1 METTKNTTIDI
12 RRVSGSTGAEIRGVD
27 LRQPLLE
34 RTYHD
39 IRNALNEYG
48 VIFFRGQDMTPAQ
61 HVAFAA
67 RFGEPE
73 ADDSMSLGHPD
84 GYPMICEVRKEPEET
99 RNVGG
104 KWHSD
109 HSFDPVPPLGAVL
122 LARELPEYGG
132 DTMFASMYAAY
143 DALSD
148 GLKKTLDGLRAVHA
162 KTRAYEGLSHERRVS
177 AEHKAE
183 AHAKF
188 GAREALHPVAPRHPE
203 SGRRLLFIN
212 PNYTVRFEG
221 WTEKESA
228 PLLEYLFEHAS
239 RPEFTYRFQWQEGSI
254 AFWDNRSVWHYALN
268 DYHGAR
274 RLMHRISIK
283 GTGFATSAPA
293 A

>member
-1 METTKNTTIDI
+1 MSIY
-12 RRVSGSTGAEIRGVD
+12 AE
-27 LRQPLLE
+27 PLQD
-34 RTYHD
+34 RTYRE

-48 VIFFRGQDMTPAQ
+48 VIFFRGQNLTPGQ
-61 HVAFAA
+61 HLAFTE
-67 RFGEPE
+67 RFGEVE

-104 KWHSD
+104 KWHTD
-109 HSFDPVPPLGAVL
+109 HSFDPAPPLGAVL
-122 LARELPEYGG
+122 LARELPDYGG

-162 KTRAYEGLSHERRVS
+162 KTRAYEGLSVERQVT
-177 AEHKAE
+177 AGHKAE
-183 AHAKF
+183 VRAKF
-188 GAREALHPVAPRHPE
+188 SAREALHPVAPRHPE
-203 SGRRLLFIN
+203 SGRRLLFVN

-221 WTEKESA
+221 WTEKESE
-228 PLLEYLFEHAS
+228 PLLNFLYQHAS

-274 RLMHRISIK
+274 RLMHRISVK
-283 GTGFATSAPA
+283 GAGFTGSVSAG
-293 A
+293 

>member
-1 METTKNTTIDI
+1 LQD
-12 RRVSGSTGAEIRGVD
+12 SAY
-27 LRQPLLE
+27 LE
-34 RTYHD
+34 

-48 VIFFRGQDMTPAQ
+48 VIFFRGQKLTPGQ
-61 HVAFAA
+61 HLAFTQ
-67 RFGEPE
+67 RFGEVE

-84 GYPMICEVRKEPEET
+84 GYPAICEVRKEPEET

-104 KWHSD
+104 KWHTD
-109 HSFDPVPPLGAVL
+109 HSFDPAPPLGAVL
-122 LARELPEYGG
+122 LARELPDYGG

-148 GLKKTLDGLRAVHA
+148 GLKRTLEGLRAVHA
-162 KTRAYEGLSHERRVS
+162 KTRAYEGLSSERQVS
-177 AEHKAE
+177 AGHKDE
-183 AHAKF
+183 VRAKF

-203 SGRRLLFIN
+203 SGRRLLFVN

-221 WTEKESA
+221 WTEKESE
-228 PLLEYLFEHAS
+228 PLLNLLYQHAS

-268 DYHGAR
+268 DYHGSR
-274 RLMHRISIK
+274 RLMHRISVK
-283 GTGFATSAPA
+283 GTGFASSARA